1 MTTCCVDEPNR
12 EGPLVSAGRSDDGG
26 RWFAGV
32 LARLLAHR
40 ARRAAPVRSAASTAS
55 VPTARRMR
63 YEDFERRGSGLG
75 DLLGGRVY
83 PLMPTPRLPRSR

>member
-1 MTTCCVDEPNR
+1 MTTCRVDEPNR
-12 EGPLVSAGRSDDGG
+12 EGPLVWARRADDGS

-40 ARRAAPVRSAASTAS
+40 ARRAAAVRSTACAAS

-63 YEDFERRGSGLG
+63 YEDFERRGSSLG

-83 PLMPTPRLPRSR
+83 PLVPTPRLPRSR